1 MECVYCPIGSN
12 ILLLGTS
19 VLDSIRKCF
28 TSDNVVY
35 AKHARQEMLG
45 EEYVGLT
52 EGGDDEVCNLQE
64 LRC

>member
-1 MECVYCPIGSN
+1 
-12 ILLLGTS
+12 

-35 AKHARQEMLG
+35 ANHARQEMLG

>member
-1 MECVYCPIGSN
+1 M
-12 ILLLGTS
+12 
-19 VLDSIRKCF
+19 LDSIRKCF

-52 EGGDDEVCNLQE
+52 EGGNDEVYNLQE
-64 LRC
+64 PRC